1 MLEEKWEMSQRVR
14 RISDGLFGTL
24 QEEDE
29 VDEKGIVKVKVK
41 PDDPKLKWNKAN
53 KKNYE
58 KITNDQSDVNNEES
72 TKILQSNALLS
83 PSLLIPEIMES
94 STPPPVYYP
103 ENEEIIASFNTFLEK
118 KKDSHYYSDIIKSD
132 RNRILY
138 QEIPGYKYQSKGL
151 VNKMPWN
158 DDESNWYNKPEN
170 DKKVSGPFFTEKTV
184 KLMPRSYINNGEL
197 RICWGKDFD
206 GTLLEWQ
213 EKVKRWE
220 LESPNIKRQ
229 DGSNHKE
236 TVSQRSGKT
245 KDPKIIFKCWETTE
259 YDGYIEEETFVKQIK
274 FTKNWL
280 TWKKSGYPENVM
292 KMFSIFRIDMY
303 GNLIAL
309 PSSVEGGIATNNS
322 LTFFDVD
329 HLFAFCRGGRSDMK
343 NFAAVQS
350 CVNRKIKNDNLVQS
364 LSPRKCNSGIM
375 ASQLFSMIDFVEE
388 LKSVG
393 RNTKKAFYDNILSW
407 LTSSPVNGSS
417 FADFQDSKSG
427 VNYSLNAQNLFQ
439 YFINRQERQ
448 FRILLGLGDVIEVE
462 ETIEVATAIS
472 KGKKKSLIVCR
483 STEIDNQNCIQVRGN
498 TFDVKDDLKLELGFK
513 WNGSEIFWYKY
524 YENEREGDCIFDDL
538 RSLAKTNK
546 FDFLE
551 N

>member
-1 MLEEKWEMSQRVR
+1 MLEEKWETNQRVR
-14 RISDGLFGTL
+14 RIYDGLYGTL
-24 QEEDE
+24 LEEE
-29 VDEKGIVKVKVK
+29 VDKKGIVKVKVK
-41 PDDPKLKWNKAN
+41 PDDPQLNWKKAN
-53 KKNYE
+53 KKKYE
-58 KITNDQSDVNNEES
+58 KVSSDRSDEL
-72 TKILQSNALLS
+72 TKIMQS
-83 PSLLIPEIMES
+83 
-94 STPPPVYYP
+94 PPVYYP
-103 ENEEIIASFNTFLEK
+103 ENKEIDASFSTFLEK
-118 KKDSHYYSDIIKSD
+118 KKDSHYYSNIVKSD

-151 VNKMPWN
+151 ANKMPWN

-170 DKKVSGPFFTEKTV
+170 DKKVSGPWFSEKTV

-197 RICWGKDFD
+197 RIRWGRDFD

-259 YDGYIEEETFVKQIK
+259 YDGYIEEEMYVKEIK

-280 TWKKSGYPENVM
+280 KSYRAGYSENVI
-292 KMFSIFRIDMY
+292 KMFSVFRIDMY

-350 CVNRKIKNDNLVQS
+350 CVNRKIKNDNLIQN
-364 LSPRKCNSGIM
+364 LSPRKCSCGIM
-375 ASQLFSMIDFVEE
+375 ASQLLSMIDFVEE

-427 VNYSLNAQNLFQ
+427 VNYSLDAQNLFQ

-448 FRILLGLGDVIEVE
+448 FRILLGLGLDPIEVE
-462 ETIEVATAIS
+462 ETVEVATAIT
-472 KGKKKSLIVCR
+472 KGKKKTLLVCR
-483 STEIDNQNCIQVRGN
+483 VFAERDGSDVKTDIDHQNCIQVRGN

-513 WNGSEIFWYKY
+513 WNGTEIFWYKY
-524 YENEREGDCIFDDL
+524 YENEREGDCIYDDL
-538 RSLAKTNK
+538 RSLAKTSK